1 MHPKEQEIRE
11 FAVATPFV
19 PFTLVSSSGERYKVP
34 TQDHI
39 FFAPNVDD
47 DGSPL
52 PDEERSQMFTVF
64 ARGSRVRHLFFDI
77 ITAIDTEG
85 TPGTKQA
92 TK

>member
-64 ARGSRVRHLFFDI
+64 ARGRVCVTFSLILLPLSRPKGHL
-77 ITAIDTEG
+77 A
-85 TPGTKQA
+85 QSR
-92 TK
+92 